1 MATEQDA
8 ARDRVLAA
16 RADFKGQVDVLE
28 ASVREAVDIPAKVRR
43 SPGKAAA
50 VVGVLALL
58 ILRVPQRLFRI
69 GRRTVR
75 GKPAFG
81 WTQRIRLVNSRL
93 AVSVL

>member
-16 RADFKGQVDVLE
+16 RADFREQVDVLE

-50 VVGVLALL
+50 VVGLLAVL
-58 ILRVPQRLFRI
+58 ILRVRTARRPRQ
-69 GRRTVR
+69 GRPDAEADAAGR
-75 GKPAFG
+75 GRKDPAEA
-81 WTQRIRLVNSRL
+81 R
-93 AVSVL
+93 